1 MQPPHVV
8 GVGYASIFVFFRSKL
23 RKPTDLARAKEFASL
38 PESCSLIC
46 VGGVSGIVKRLPTAN
61 KKSDGGVASIAVDF
75 AS

>member
-1 MQPPHVV
+1 MQKHFLFA
-8 GVGYASIFVFFRSKL
+8 GSQEG
-23 RKPTDLARAKEFASL
+23 PTELARAKEFAYL

-61 KKSDGGVASIAVDF
+61 KKSDGGVAFIAVDF